1 MAAFLSS
8 KLKEE
13 EKPRFDTT
21 DCVNGGKQRNG
32 ERRKEAGKGKKT
44 RVWLR
49 RMGRRLRGRCWGC
62 KHIGMVV
69 LGVSFK
75 GVRRCC
81 LDFVRAC

>member
-21 DCVNGGKQRNG
+21 DCVNGGKQGNG
-32 ERRKEAGKGKKT
+32 ERRKEGGKGKKT

-49 RMGRRLRGRCWGC
+49 RTG
-62 KHIGMVV
+62 
-69 LGVSFK
+69 
-75 GVRRCC
+75 
-81 LDFVRAC
+81 

>member
-32 ERRKEAGKGKKT
+32 ERRKEAGKGKKS

-49 RMGRRLRGRCWGC
+49 RMGRRLGADAGDVN
-62 KHIGMVV
+62 I
-69 LGVSFK
+69 LGWW
-75 GVRRCC
+75 C
-81 LDFVRAC
+81 